1 MLQMTMKTMFTMLVV
16 LPELAESCAFRFIS
30 EEDAIYATDLVKAFE
45 LSELVVRDDL
55 KAVADSIIA
64 KVNRGLGQAHGTGHG
79 GVALNLMK
87 RRIRI
92 GKQLRKAQAKENGD
106 VDEGTR
112 KSGGDIS
119 HQDSVA
125 KIATI
130 AAASNSK
137 ASASTPSPIS
147 VAQLLPNAGPSIPLP
162 GVLSLS
168 IPGRFSVV

>member
-87 RRIRI
+87 RRIRR
-92 GKQLRKAQAKENGD
+92 GKQLR
-106 VDEGTR
+106 
-112 KSGGDIS
+112 S
-119 HQDSVA
+119 
-125 KIATI
+125 
-130 AAASNSK
+130 
-137 ASASTPSPIS
+137 
-147 VAQLLPNAGPSIPLP
+147 QLLLLPPTPRRQLQRQVLFLLLNCFQMLDHLFLCLVFLAYQYLADSPLCKCKD
-162 GVLSLS
+162 
-168 IPGRFSVV
+168 